1 MRHIMAATDG
11 SSGGDRA
18 VDVAAALAKAV
29 GGDLSIVTV
38 AGNLSGEEMRL
49 LTRSEGNIGDVFE
62 SLSAQILVAANQRAR
77 RLGVSTIKVQT
88 AWGDPAEA
96 VIEAARREHADVIVV
111 GRRGRGQLT
120 GLLLGSVSQKLVSL
134 APCTVVVVP

>member
-1 MRHIMAATDG
+1 M
-11 SSGGDRA
+11 
-18 VDVAAALAKAV
+18 
-29 GGDLSIVTV
+29 TV

-49 LTRSEGNIGDVFE
+49 LTRSEGNIGDVLE
-62 SLSAQILVAANQRAR
+62 SLSAQILVAASERAR
-77 RLGVSTIKVQT
+77 RLGVATIKVQT

-96 VIEAARREHADVIVV
+96 VIESARREHADVIVV

-134 APCTVVVVP
+134 APCAVVVVP